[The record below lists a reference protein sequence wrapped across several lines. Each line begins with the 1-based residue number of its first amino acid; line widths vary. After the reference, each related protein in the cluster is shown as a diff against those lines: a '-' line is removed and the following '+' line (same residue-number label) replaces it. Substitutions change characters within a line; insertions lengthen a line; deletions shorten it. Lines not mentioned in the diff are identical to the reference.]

1 MRCCSFSQMFPCLL
15 HLLMVV
21 SDFLDVSFSYV
32 VRYSRHIA
40 SCDVIQESGTLLQKE
55 LELIETIP

>member
-1 MRCCSFSQMFPCLL
+1 MF
-15 HLLMVV
+15 V
-21 SDFLDVSFSYV
+21 SDFLDAPFSYM

-55 LELIETIP
+55 LELIETMP

>member
-1 MRCCSFSQMFPCLL
+1 MF
-15 HLLMVV
+15 V
-21 SDFLDVSFSYV
+21 SDFLDASFSYM

-40 SCDVIQESGTLLQKE
+40 SCDVIQESGSLLQKE